1 MTVRRTSWL
10 PAVLLAAACQT
21 PDPGADLAVFARV
34 WTGDSARP
42 EAAAIALRGDTVL
55 AIGDSATIAALVG
68 PRTERI
74 DAPDGLVVPGFID
87 DHVHLFGGG
96 FQLASVDLRD
106 AATPDEFV
114 ERIAAFARTLPAG
127 EWITGGDWDHERWD
141 GTPLPDRAWIDS
153 VTPAN
158 PVLVSR
164 LDGHMA
170 LANSLALT
178 AARLD
183 GSSRPVPGGEMVRR
197 PDGELA
203 GLLKDEAMGPVAAAI
218 PDPSP
223 ARRDSALTRAMRHA
237 NALGVTAVA
246 SVSTTWGEIDALRRA
261 RDRGDLS
268 LRVSNY
274 LFLADWRATAESLRI
289 AGPGDAWIRT
299 AGVKGM
305 VDGSLGSTTALFDAP
320 YSDAPGTRGLFVTPE
335 DSLRAWIGA
344 ADSAG
349 LQTVV
354 HAIGDR
360 ANGLLLDIFDSVATA
375 HGARDRRF
383 RIEHAQHVRPADIPR
398 FGALGVIPSVQ
409 PFHVADDGRW
419 AAKRIGPV
427 RIQTTYPFRSFLDTG
442 ALLVFGS
449 DWTVAPIDPLRGI
462 QAAVSRQTLDGHNPE
477 GWVPAQKITIEQALR
492 AYTVSNARAM
502 YLEHSVGRLI
512 PGFQG
517 DLALLDRDL
526 LSVPTP
532 WIDSTRVVLT
542 VVGGRIVYRAP

>member
-1 MTVRRTSWL
+1 
-10 PAVLLAAACQT
+10 
-21 PDPGADLAVFARV
+21 
-34 WTGDSARP
+34 
-42 EAAAIALRGDTVL
+42 
-55 AIGDSATIAALVG
+55 
-68 PRTERI
+68 
-74 DAPDGLVVPGFID
+74 
-87 DHVHLFGGG
+87 
-96 FQLASVDLRD
+96 
-106 AATPDEFV
+106 
-114 ERIAAFARTLPAG
+114 
-127 EWITGGDWDHERWD
+127 
-141 GTPLPDRAWIDS
+141 
-153 VTPAN
+153 
-158 PVLVSR
+158 
-164 LDGHMA
+164 
-170 LANSLALT
+170 
-178 AARLD
+178 
-183 GSSRPVPGGEMVRR
+183 
-197 PDGELA
+197 
-203 GLLKDEAMGPVAAAI
+203 
-218 PDPSP
+218 
-223 ARRDSALTRAMRHA
+223 
-237 NALGVTAVA
+237 
-246 SVSTTWGEIDALRRA
+246 
-261 RDRGDLS
+261 
-268 LRVSNY
+268 
-274 LFLADWRATAESLRI
+274 
-289 AGPGDAWIRT
+289 
-299 AGVKGM
+299 
-305 VDGSLGSTTALFDAP
+305 
-320 YSDAPGTRGLFVTPE
+320 
-335 DSLRAWIGA
+335 
-344 ADSAG
+344 
-349 LQTVV
+349 VV

-517 DLALLDRDL
+517 DLVLLDRDL
-526 LSVPTP
+526 LGVPTP